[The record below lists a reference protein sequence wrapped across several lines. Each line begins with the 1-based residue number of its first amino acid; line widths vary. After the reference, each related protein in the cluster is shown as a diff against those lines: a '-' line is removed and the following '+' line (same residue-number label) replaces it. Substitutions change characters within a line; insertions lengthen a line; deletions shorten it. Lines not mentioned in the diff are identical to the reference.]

1 MSAGA
6 ESPLASGV
14 DSGSVVCCARL
25 GVGSAIVIVVR
36 RDKIDSVID
45 ASGLSRIAL
54 WWCLA
59 WSRLVVWEALLE
71 LDTR

>member
-14 DSGSVVCCARL
+14 GSGSVVCCARL

-36 RDKIDSVID
+36 RDKIVADCAVVVS
-45 ASGLSRIAL
+45 
-54 WWCLA
+54 CLVA
-59 WSRLVVWEALLE
+59 TGGVGSFVGA
-71 LDTR
+71 